1 MIVVGLTGSIG
12 MGKSTVAGMFRRLRV
27 PVFDAD
33 AIVHALQAPSG
44 AALPA
49 IEAAFP
55 GTTSG
60 EGLDRARLGNS
71 ILSNPAVRD
80 LLVSRSGYKK
90 SYVDANLRG
99 ANLNGIDFNEANLKW
114 ADLSEATLYYAN
126 LRGANLTET
135 LVLGADFTGATLTGA
150 CLEAWNI
157 DHNTNLDRV
166 DCQYVYLLRNQQ
178 ERRPS
183 SGDFAPGEFTKLF
196 QEVLSTV
203 DLIFRNGIDWK
214 AFAYSFNQLVLE
226 NEGAELSIQSI
237 ENKGDGVVVV
247 RVNAPADADKAKLHS
262 EFNQTYETA
271 VKALE
276 ARYQA
281 ELQAKEGDI
290 AFYRQQS
297 ADMLGAITSLANRP
311 INVQAIAEAKTMN
324 NSNDS
329 SQSFKV
335 GGNFN
340 VEATNSVVNL
350 RDISGSVTSTIA
362 QLQQSTNPEV
372 AQLAEWLKELQ
383 GAIEAEPSLKPED
396 KAEALEQV
404 GTLAKAGENPQDGA
418 LKKLS
423 NTAVKI
429 LKGTIAT
436 LPDTAKLADACS
448 KLLPLIRGVL
458 GI

>member
-1 MIVVGLTGSIG
+1 
-12 MGKSTVAGMFRRLRV
+12 MGRL
-27 PVFDAD
+27 
-33 AIVHALQAPSG
+33 
-44 AALPA
+44 
-49 IEAAFP
+49 
-55 GTTSG
+55 
-60 EGLDRARLGNS
+60 
-71 ILSNPAVRD
+71 
-80 LLVSRSGYKK
+80 K
-90 SYVDANLRG
+90 LRYPTLCQPE
-99 ANLNGIDFNEANLKW
+99 N
-114 ADLSEATLYYAN
+114 ADL
-126 LRGANLTET
+126 TES
-135 LVLGADFTGATLTGA
+135 LVLDTDFTGATLTGA

-157 DHNTNLDRV
+157 DYNTKLDNV

-214 AFAYSFNQLVLE
+214 AFAYSFKQLVLE
-226 NEGAELSIQSI
+226 NEGTELSIQSI

-247 RVNAPADADKAKLHS
+247 RVNVPADADKAKLHS
-262 EFNQTYETA
+262 EFNQTYDTA

-276 ARYQA
+276 AKYHA
-281 ELQAKEGDI
+281 ELQAKDDQI
-290 AFYRQQS
+290 VIYRQQS
-297 ADMLGAITSLANRP
+297 ADMLEITRLMANRP

-329 SQSFKV
+329 SQ
-335 GGNFN
+335 
-340 VEATNSVVNL
+340 TVN
-350 RDISGSVTSTIA
+350 IGGSVTGSTVNLGSISNSVTNSIA
-362 QLQQSTNPEV
+362 QLQQSTQPEA
-372 AQLAEWLKELQ
+372 AQLAAWLKELQ
-383 GAIEAEPSLKPED
+383 GAIEAEPTLKPED

-404 GTLAKAGENPQDGA
+404 ETLAKAGEKPEDGA